1 MVRRLKAGVVKR
13 SRQGLGK
20 LRRLVN
26 SVFRKESV
34 AASLKRR
41 RGECIRCGACCRL
54 LLRCPLLGKRRDGSH
69 FCRIYKRRPAMC
81 SLFPLDEKCL
91 ADRDLASPGVACG
104 YRFVAAATAKR
115 PRSAAGPSRR
125 ENAPEPAGAGTR
137 R

>member
-26 SVFRKESV
+26 SFFRRESV
-34 AASLKRR
+34 AAGLQRR
-41 RGECIRCGACCRL
+41 RGQCRHCGACCRL
-54 LLRCPLLGKRRDGSH
+54 LFRCPLLGTREDGSS
-69 FCRIYKRRPAMC
+69 FCRIYRSRPAMC

-104 YRFVAAATAKR
+104 YRFMATGAPKR
-115 PRSAAGPSRR
+115 PRPAAA
-125 ENAPEPAGAGTR
+125 APPRHRAAEPGGVASHR
-137 R
+137 